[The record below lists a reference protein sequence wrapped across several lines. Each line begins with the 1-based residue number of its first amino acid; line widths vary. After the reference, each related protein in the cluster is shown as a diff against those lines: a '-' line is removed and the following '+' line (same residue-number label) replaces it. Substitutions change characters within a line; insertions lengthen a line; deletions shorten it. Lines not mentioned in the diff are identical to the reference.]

1 MSVSTKPTAADRFRL
16 KPLVLALCG
25 VMALPAGPAGAQA
38 LPGGASVVH
47 GQASIATQPGR
58 LTVTTGSQN
67 TILNWQNFS
76 IGATSS
82 VRFDQPNPSSQ
93 VLNRVLGNDPSQIFG
108 QLSSNGRVWLLN
120 PNGVL
125 FGANARVDVAGL
137 VASTLNLN
145 DADWQARRYNLLA
158 RETPGTTASATVVN
172 QGELRS
178 AFGGHVMLIGG
189 AGGVRNEG
197 LIDAPGGRIL
207 LAAGHSVDLGD
218 SSMPDIAVRVTAP
231 QGQVLNLGRLSAA
244 GGQVD
249 LQAAMINQSG
259 IVRADA
265 LAVGPAGQIMLR
277 ASDSTLVSG
286 DIGATSGHGTGGRIT
301 LLGPQVGVL
310 DGASVDASGQLGG
323 GSVFVG
329 GGRQGQDPGLANARA
344 VYFAPGASIRADAGE
359 RGDGGSI
366 VLWSDRAT
374 RAFGSLSARGGL
386 LGGDGG
392 FIETSGGW
400 LDARPASIRTD
411 AAHGKPGQW
420 LLDPNDILITDFLGS
435 PPIDPNFNVGPDF
448 TSTGD
453 SAVIYSQNITS
464 ALNSGNNVT
473 ITTATQPGDIG
484 LGDVTFSGANII
496 ANPSKAVTL
505 KVDAQGSIFLYGSTI
520 QSNGKPLNLN
530 LSAAGSGL
538 GSIRLVASTIDTR
551 GGNITLGGPSATFC
565 GVNECVNDFAGAIAV
580 TDGSSRLAGVEIV
593 DSMLDAGSGSIRIT
607 GAAGQGLTFYEDY
620 PIGITIGSGSSLSA
634 ADITLRGRADVSGQ
648 TGGYGVS
655 VESSGGGDIRATGKL
670 NITGDVV
677 IDGVGGNEWGVAGI
691 GMGALLRTDIGT
703 QSGASITLKGSFT
716 GDQPPGGNE
725 PFAPRNAIWFDGGVR
740 AGAGSSVNIVGD
752 GAAITLRALFGFQT
766 GSAASVS
773 ISGDSFLGVLSPD
786 IQVPNGG
793 RFSVLTKRGVDF
805 SSVTVNGNPSSAT
818 IDVGDSDVI
827 VGATCFECFPTT
839 LNLGGATLSISG
851 GRLLIGDG
859 VFPSSIHA
867 GRITIQADEVQV
879 RDTSNIT
886 ATVSG
891 DALRI
896 SGLSGNTK
904 TFINESTF
912 SGGLVTPNG
921 RWRVWAA
928 DPRDSQNFQPGGL
941 IQDFTQYDAVF
952 GQSSPQG
959 SGNGFLFSL
968 APKLTLTGP
977 SGITKVYDGTTT
989 VTPAID
995 LDQIQVTGL
1004 LPGDSLKGTFSANGV
1019 QYTDKNVGAAI
1030 PIAVSLDGGKL
1041 SVVDGSDRPVYG
1053 YTLKDSSRSFT
1064 GSITPRPLTLL
1075 GVTAADKVYDGTRT
1089 ATLTGGSFSGLVG
1102 NETLGFQDGAAL
1114 FDTQDAGVGKTVSA
1128 TALLADGSNGGLVSN
1143 YAVTGNGTVSTTATI
1158 TPKPVSAGSLIVV
1171 NKVYDGS
1178 TTATVSGGTVI
1189 GTVGGETLTLLLGP
1203 GQFDSKDVG
1212 TYKPVTATG
1221 TLANGSGLASNY
1233 VLSNGVAAGSGDIT
1247 PRPVTV
1253 SGISAESKVYDGTRT
1268 ASLSGGSFVGLVDGE
1283 TLVLSSTG
1291 LFDTK
1296 DAGTGKTVTATV
1308 TLGNG
1313 SGLASN
1319 YLVADAGLLTTTAN
1333 ITPKLLTVAGL
1344 SAATREYDGSRAV
1357 KLAGTGTLSGLVGTE
1372 MLSFTLVSGLFDSQ
1386 DAGVG
1391 KTVNATLKLEDG
1403 GNGGRAGNY
1412 TLPNE
1417 GNASFSGT
1425 ILPKSLTVSGVAAAD
1440 KVYDGS
1446 TAASVSVGSVQGLV
1460 GNETL
1465 AITPLGRFEDKNAGS
1480 DKTVTLSL
1488 DLQDGSNGGKAAN
1501 YALSG
1506 SAVTSADILPRAVTL
1521 SGLAAQNKTYD
1532 GTATATLAAAT
1543 IGGLVTGE
1551 SLTIAAQA
1559 TFNDK
1564 NVGQAK
1570 PVSGTFT
1577 LGDGVGAGG
1586 GQASNYQYSGPTT
1599 FSGSAAIDPRPL
1611 AVTAATASGKVY
1623 DSTRVASVGNFAL
1636 GGVLPGEQVIVAAG
1650 SGQFDNANVGANK
1663 AVQATA
1669 TTLGGADAGNYRLGT
1684 ASFGTT
1690 ATITPATLSYLATPT
1705 ALPVGTPIAELP
1717 GFVTG
1722 FVGTDSLQSATTGV
1736 ASFTST
1742 ANASSPEGRYPING
1756 SGLQSGN
1763 YVFVQAAGNASALS
1777 LVNLPTGLLGDVATQ
1792 ALITPQIGLA
1802 NLPMPVV
1809 SSFSAHRSADVLQ
1822 ALAPANPT
1830 SSGPVFSTVDLSAL
1844 SINDVG
1850 ALLNARDRYKRE
1862 IFAEAILQLERD
1874 PTLADA
1880 PSCQTVEQAAAGNCL
1895 ITEALKP
1902 ALRARIAQAP
1912 KTLPMPL
1919 PAPAS
1924 AAAPAT
1930 VPSPVVAVAPAA
1942 TTVPAAP
1949 AAAPPVVAIARPA
1962 PPLAATAI
1970 PAVSLP
1976 ARRPVKSASVPQIQR
1991 KLALVIGT
1999 DDYADARIP
2008 KLDNAVSDAV
2018 AVGEVLEKSLGYQT
2032 VVVRNGSK
2040 QAIVSAFNLLAAQVA
2055 PQDSVIIYY
2064 AGHGELLKSSGL
2076 GYWQPA
2082 NADASRPETWLSNS
2096 DIGKLLAQVSAS
2108 QVALISDSCFSGSL
2122 VSDERIRGIPQTG
2135 DPSAL
2140 LSRRAAVVMSSG
2152 GNEPVSDA
2160 GKNGHST
2167 FAWSLMRT
2175 IEKVSTWRPGSSVF
2189 EQVRFAVARELPQR
2203 PLYGASRLGGHQT
2216 GADYLFEERQLEGG
2230 PR

>member
-1 MSVSTKPTAADRFRL
+1 MSVSTKPPAADRFRL
-16 KPLVLALCG
+16 KPLVLALSG
-25 VMALPAGPAGAQA
+25 VMALPAGQAGAQV

-47 GQASIATQPGR
+47 GQASIVTQPGR

-137 VASTLNLN
+137 VASTLNLS

-158 RETPGTTASATVVN
+158 RETPGSAAVVN

-197 LIDAPGGRIL
+197 LIEAPGGHIL

-218 SSMPDIAVRVTAP
+218 SALPDIAVRVTAP
-231 QGQVLNLGRLSAA
+231 QGQVLNLGRLGAA
-244 GGQVD
+244 GGQID

-265 LAVGPAGQIMLR
+265 LAVGPAGQIVLR
-277 ASDSTLVSG
+277 ASDTTLVSG

-301 LLGPQVGVL
+301 LLGPQVGLL
-310 DGASVDASGQLGG
+310 DGASVDVSGQLGG

-400 LDARPASIRTD
+400 LDARPSSIRTD
-411 AAHGKPGQW
+411 APHGKPGQW
-420 LLDPNDILITDFLGS
+420 LLDPNDILVTDFLGS
-435 PPIDPNFNVGPDF
+435 PPIDPNVNVGPDF

-464 ALNSGNNVT
+464 ALNGGNNVT
-473 ITTATQPGDIG
+473 ITTATQPGDSG

-496 ANPSKAVTL
+496 TNPSKAVTL
-505 KVDAQGSIFLYGSTI
+505 KVDAQGSIFLIGSTI
-520 QSNGKPLNLN
+520 QSNGKPLNVN

-538 GSIRLVASTIDTR
+538 GSIRLASSTIDTR
-551 GGNITLGGPSATFC
+551 GGNITLGGPSSTFC

-580 TDGSSRLAGVEIV
+580 TDGFSVLAGVEIV
-593 DSMLDAGSGSIRIT
+593 DSVLNAGSGSIRIT
-607 GAAGQGLTFYEDY
+607 GAVGQGQTFYEDY
-620 PIGITIGSGSSLSA
+620 PFGIAIGSGSSLSA

-655 VESSGGGDIRATGKL
+655 VGSSGGGDIRATGKL

-677 IDGVGGNEWGVAGI
+677 IDGAGGSEWGVAGI

-703 QSGASITLKGSFT
+703 QSGASITLKGSYT
-716 GDQPPGGNE
+716 GGQPPGGNE
-725 PFAPRNAIWFDGGVR
+725 PFAPRNSIWFDGGVR
-740 AGAGSSVNIVGD
+740 AGAGSSVNLIGD

-786 IQVPNGG
+786 LQVPNGG
-793 RFSVLTKRGVDF
+793 RFSVLTSRGVDF
-805 SSVTVNGNPSSAT
+805 YSVAVNGNPSSAT
-818 IDVGDSDVI
+818 IDVGDSEVS
-827 VGATCFECFPTT
+827 VGANCGECFPTA
-839 LNLGGATLSISG
+839 LNLGGAALSINA
-851 GRLLIGDG
+851 GRLIVGDG
-859 VFPSSIHA
+859 VFPSTIHA
-867 GRITIQADEVQV
+867 GRITVQANEVQV
-879 RDTSNIT
+879 RDTSSIT
-886 ATVSG
+886 AVATGEALRVSG
-891 DALRI
+891 T
-896 SGLSGNTK
+896 SGNTK
-904 TFINESTF
+904 TFINENVS
-912 SGGLVTPNG
+912 SGGLITPNG
-921 RWRVWAA
+921 RWRVWAT

-941 IQDFTQYDAVF
+941 VQDFTQYDAQF
-952 GQSSPQG
+952 GQSNPLG

-995 LDQIQVTGL
+995 LDLIQFTGL
-1004 LPGDSLKGTFSANGV
+1004 LAGDSLKGTFSADGV
-1019 QYTDKNVGAAI
+1019 EYTDKNVGKSI

-1041 SVVDGSDRPVYG
+1041 SVVDGSNRPVYG
-1053 YTLKDSSRSFT
+1053 YAFKDSSQSFT
-1064 GSITPRPLTLL
+1064 GSITPRPLTVL

-1102 NETLGFQDGAAL
+1102 TETLGFQVGAAL
-1114 FDTQDAGVGKTVSA
+1114 FDTKDAGVGKTVSA
-1128 TALLADGSNGGLVSN
+1128 SALLADGGNGGLASN
-1143 YAVTGNGTVSTTATI
+1143 YVVSGTGTVSTTANI
-1158 TPKPVSAGSLIVV
+1158 TPRPVSAGSLIVAS
-1171 NKVYDGS
+1171 KVYDGS
-1178 TTATVSGGTVI
+1178 TTATVSGGTVS
-1189 GTVGGETLTLLLGP
+1189 GTVSGETLTLVLGP

-1212 TYKPVTATG
+1212 SHKPVTATG

-1233 VLSNGVAAGSGDIT
+1233 VLSNAVAAGSGDIT

-1268 ASLSGGSFVGLVDGE
+1268 ATLSGGSFAGLVSGE
-1283 TLVLSSTG
+1283 TLLLSSTG
-1291 LFDTK
+1291 QFDTK
-1296 DAGTGKTVTATV
+1296 DAGIGKTVTATV

-1319 YLVADAGLLTTTAN
+1319 YLLADGGPLTSTAD
-1333 ITPKLLTVAGL
+1333 ITPKLLTLAGL
-1344 SAATREYDGSRAV
+1344 SAVTREYDGSRAV
-1357 KLAGTGTLSGLVGTE
+1357 KLAGTGALSGLVGTE
-1372 MLSFTLVSGLFDSQ
+1372 TLGFTLASGLFDTK

-1391 KTVNATLKLEDG
+1391 KTVTASLQLVDG
-1403 GNGGRAGNY
+1403 GNGGKAGNY
-1412 TLPNE
+1412 TLPND
-1417 GNASFSGT
+1417 GKASFSGT
-1425 ILPKSLTVSGVAAAD
+1425 ILPKSLTVSGIAAAD

-1446 TAASVSVGSVQGLV
+1446 TVASVSVGSVQGLV
-1460 GNETL
+1460 GDETV
-1465 AITPLGRFEDKNAGS
+1465 AITPLGRFQDKNAGS

-1501 YALSG
+1501 YALGG
-1506 SAVTSADILPRAVTL
+1506 SAVTTADILPRAVTL

-1532 GTATATLAAAT
+1532 GTVTATLAAAT
-1543 IGGLVTGE
+1543 IGGLVAGE

-1570 PVSGTFT
+1570 PVSGSFT
-1577 LGDGVGAGG
+1577 LGDGAGG

-1599 FSGSAAIDPRPL
+1599 FSGSASIDPRPL

-1623 DSTRVASVGNFAL
+1623 DSTRAASVGNFVL
-1636 GGVLPGEQVIVAAG
+1636 GGVLPGEQVNVAAS
-1650 SGQFDNANVGANK
+1650 SGQFENANVGTNK

-1669 TTLGGADAGNYRLGT
+1669 ITLGGADAGNYRLGS

-1690 ATITPATLSYLATPT
+1690 ATITPATLSYVATPT
-1705 ALPVGTPIAELP
+1705 ALPVGAPIAELP
-1717 GFVTG
+1717 GTVSG
-1722 FVGTDSLQSATTGV
+1722 FVGADSLQSATTGV
-1736 ASFTST
+1736 ARFTST
-1742 ANASSPEGRYPING
+1742 ANASSPEGRYPVNG
-1756 SGLQSGN
+1756 SGLQAGN
-1763 YVFVQAAGNASALS
+1763 YVFVQAAANATALS
-1777 LVNLPTGLLGDVATQ
+1777 LVKLPTGLLGNVAAQ
-1792 ALITPQIGLA
+1792 SLVTPQIGLA
-1802 NLPMPVV
+1802 NLPAPVLT
-1809 SSFSAHRSADVLQ
+1809 SFSAHRSADVLQ
-1822 ALAPANPT
+1822 ALAPAT
-1830 SSGPVFSTVDLSAL
+1830 SSAAGPVFSTVDLSAL

-1912 KTLPMPL
+1912 ETLPTPVPA

-1924 AAAPAT
+1924 GAAPAPAPAPVVTVAPAAPAVAAAPA
-1930 VPSPVVAVAPAA
+1930 AP
-1942 TTVPAAP
+1942 
-1949 AAAPPVVAIARPA
+1949 PPVVAIARPA
-1962 PPLAATAI
+1962 TPLAA
-1970 PAVSLP
+1970 PAAPAFSLP

-2008 KLDNAVSDAV
+2008 KLDNAVKDAV

-2040 QAIVSAFNLLAAQVA
+2040 QAIVSAFNLLAAQVS

-2064 AGHGELLKSSGL
+2064 AGHGELLQTSGL

-2096 DIGKLLAQVSAS
+2096 DIGKLLAQLSAS

-2122 VSDERIRGIPQTG
+2122 VSDERIRGIPQSG
-2135 DPSAL
+2135 DPAAL

-2216 GADYLFEERQLEGG
+2216 GTDYLFEERQLEGG
-2230 PR
+2230 TR